1 MKPHRSDQ
9 EEPAARSAGAP
20 TAAKSS
26 DSTNMNGSLPGVLDP
41 RSANA
46 HADIRVLYCPGAGAD
61 PHGARYQ
68 ALVTAG
74 YDVFAPDYRGLD
86 VATAADILMYQ
97 ILDKPTHT
105 QILVGHSFGGAAALL
120 AALAA
125 AKNGVTVMGLVLC
138 APAIFVAQAVMAPSR
153 LPSPP
158 APSILIHG
166 LHDDVIPIELSRG
179 FAREHDLPFLEV
191 SDDHAL
197 LLSLD
202 TMTEAVAT
210 IGGATGGNPRV

>member
-1 MKPHRSDQ
+1 MST
-9 EEPAARSAGAP
+9 GAP
-20 TAAKSS
+20 PATSRPARDA
-26 DSTNMNGSLPGVLDP
+26 T
-41 RSANA
+41 
-46 HADIRVLYCPGAGAD
+46 RVLYCAGAKAN

-86 VATAADILMYQ
+86 VATAADIIMYQ
-97 ILDKPTHT
+97 ILDRPTHT

-120 AALAA
+120 AALEAA
-125 AKNGVTVMGLVLC
+125 RRDAAVMGLVLC
-138 APAIFVAQAVMAPSR
+138 APAIFVAQAVMAPAR

-166 LHDDVIPIELSRG
+166 AQDRVIPIELSRG
-179 FAREHDLPFLEV
+179 FAREHGLTFLEV

-197 LLSLD
+197 LQSLD
-202 TMTEAVAT
+202 TITEAVAT
-210 IGGATGGNPRV
+210 IKNGKKI